1 MIPLKSCTGFPCL
14 VQTQKKFLITL
25 RSTTQVSTLVCVF
38 LVFVSTLKAQEKQ
51 ALAISGF
58 KDLKS
63 SSISKA
69 ATKKQS
75 SHEQPQTIQSTLAS
89 TRSISEKAIKKA
101 KASQKF
107 LTERAEKIIRQS
119 QEAELK
125 ALQKL
130 DGISQIPT
138 EEFSKVKAFYDQM
151 LSRIKNPVK
160 DAGFAREYLPKMDS
174 LLASSALLKS
184 ITGNENLD
192 ILTEKLKG
200 LQGAYSEAAHI
211 QKQISER
218 LNSFIDRYKGK
229 IPLKEVQRIKQIS
242 QTAKAQ
248 IQEFKN
254 LIENPAPKVERLI
267 DLAVQQQSFEG
278 FFAQHAEL
286 SKLFKSPSLSMGSNQ
301 PDPGLQTVA
310 QLEKQIEDNFGAS
323 GKSLLAKQQQNGQ
336 QAISGV
342 QTDLLNSILGAN
354 SKSASEP
361 QINTE
366 SVKPASKR
374 LSFSTDIKSQ
384 RSNGWLPAYSEI
396 GLNLG
401 YRLSQRFI
409 GGIGVSGRVGWG
421 KGFSDFKVSMEGVG
435 IRSFVDYKIKG
446 GFYATGGFEAI
457 YDPLPDLQSRVT
469 TFSQWQKNGLIGL
482 KKGFRIKNG
491 FIKGASMKLMW
502 NYLSYSQKGIVPP
515 FDFRIGYDF

>member
-1 MIPLKSCTGFPCL
+1 MILLKSCTGKLCPIQAL
-14 VQTQKKFLITL
+14 RKFLAFSGCANTL
-25 RSTTQVSTLVCVF
+25 LTLVCIF
-38 LVFVSTLKAQEKQ
+38 TFSILRVSAQEKQ
-51 ALAISGF
+51 TTETSGF
-58 KDLKS
+58 KVPKSFS
-63 SSISKA
+63 SSKA
-69 ATKKQS
+69 TTK
-75 SHEQPQTIQSTLAS
+75 EQAIPEQLNTDQSTLAS
-89 TRSISEKAIKKA
+89 TRSRTEKAIVKA
-101 KASQKF
+101 KATETF
-107 LTERAEKIIRQS
+107 LTSRTQKIIRQT
-119 QEAELK
+119 QEAEIK

-130 DGISQIPT
+130 DGITKIPT

-151 LSRIKNPVK
+151 LSRIRNPVAE
-160 DAGFAREYLPKMDS
+160 AGFAREYLPKMDS
-174 LLASSALLKS
+174 LLTSSALLRS
-184 ITGNENLD
+184 ITGNESLD
-192 ILTEKLKG
+192 VLTEKLKG
-200 LQGAYSEAAHI
+200 LQGAYFEAADI

-218 LNSFIDRYKGK
+218 LNGFIERYKGK
-229 IPLKEVQRIKQIS
+229 IPLKEVQKIKQIS

-254 LIENPAPKVERLI
+254 LIENPSPKVERLI

-286 SKLFKSPSLSMGSNQ
+286 SRLFKSPSLSVGGNK

-310 QLEKQIEDNFGAS
+310 QLEKQIQDKFGNS

-342 QTDLLNSILGAN
+342 QIDMLNTILGA
-354 SKSASEP
+354 SGKSASEP

-374 LSFSTDIKSQ
+374 FSFSTDIRSQ

-396 GLNLG
+396 GLNIG
-401 YRLSQRFI
+401 YRLSQNFI

-421 KGFSDFKVSMEGVG
+421 KGFSEFKVSMEGVG

-502 NYLSYSQKGIVPP
+502 NYLSYSQRGVVPP

>member
-1 MIPLKSCTGFPCL
+1 MIPLKSCTGLPCL

-25 RSTTQVSTLVCVF
+25 RGTTQLLTLVCV
-38 LVFVSTLKAQEKQ
+38 LVVFVSNLKAQEKQ
-51 ALAISGF
+51 APELSGF
-58 KDLKS
+58 KDAKS
-63 SSISKA
+63 SPIYKSA
-69 ATKKQS
+69 AKEQS
-75 SHEQPQTIQSTLAS
+75 SYEQPQTIQSTLAS
-89 TRSISEKAIKKA
+89 TRSTSEKAIKKA
-101 KASQKF
+101 KATKSF
-107 LTERAEKIIRQS
+107 LTERAEKFIRQS

-130 DGISQIPT
+130 NGITQIPT
-138 EEFSKVKAFYDQM
+138 EEFSKVKAFYDQL
-151 LSRIKNPVK
+151 LSRIKNPVI
-160 DAGFAREYLPKMDS
+160 DAGFAREYLPRMDS
-174 LLASSALLKS
+174 LLTSSAFLKS

-200 LQGAYSEAAHI
+200 LQGTYFEAADI
-211 QKQISER
+211 QKQISAR
-218 LNSFIDRYKGK
+218 LNNFVEHYKGK
-229 IPLKEVQRIKQIS
+229 IPLKDVQKIKEIS
-242 QTAKAQ
+242 QIAKAQ
-248 IQEFKN
+248 VQEFKN
-254 LIENPAPKVERLI
+254 LIENPVPKVERLI

-278 FFAQHAEL
+278 FFAQNAEL
-286 SKLFKSPSLSMGSNQ
+286 SKLFKSPSLSMGGNK

-310 QLEKQIEDNFGAS
+310 QLEKQIEDRLGTS

-342 QTDLLNSILGAN
+342 QTDMLNTILGAN
-354 SKSASEP
+354 GNSAGEP

-366 SVKPASKR
+366 SVKPDSKR
-374 LSFSTDIKSQ
+374 LSFSTDIRSQ

-409 GGIGVSGRVGWG
+409 GGFGVSGRVGWG

-502 NYLSYSQKGIVPP
+502 NYLSYSQKGVVPP